1 MQYNSYA
8 FIGFGLI
15 AGSIARSIR
24 ENHPTANIIAFN
36 RSLPSLELAQKEGVL
51 NEYFRVLN
59 DEALSKFGQCEFI
72 FLCAPVEANNINR
85 QRQKQYPRKDSRT
98 GITGSVY
105 RRSSYGRK

>member
-36 RSLPSLELAQKEGVL
+36 RSLPSLELAKKEGVL
-51 NEYFRVLN
+51 NEYFQAL
-59 DEALSKFGQCEFI
+59 DEEALTKFGQCEFI
-72 FLCAPVEANNINR
+72 FLCAPVEANNKNLELLR
-85 QRQKQYPRKDSRT
+85 P
-98 GITGSVY
+98 
-105 RRSSYGRK
+105 